1 MADNVGGDHHHQV
14 LSFFDFDFRKAKSH
28 LRFNP
33 FHQQVS
39 PGDERIVSSSSS
51 SSVAPPDP
59 YSYYNLY
66 HPYDWDV
73 AHSGYAQGFNSWD
86 GYPQYAAATT
96 TPEGMHVP
104 QVVYD
109 GNSSFMYHQ
118 PGFAFN
124 PYQSMM
130 MEGQVPFSPAY
141 YPQYGAPSPMH
152 FAQAEIGGENSRYDP
167 TSAYMVPFA
176 GYGGGNLS
184 GNQGGN
190 ALASPIPYPQTMGIL
205 GPYDHNASQLPV
217 HGSGVASSSSVGGYY
232 HVGSYQTPN
241 SVASYY
247 GADNSVRSAPDIGK
261 RREYSSVPT
270 TNDLYGNRGPRAS
283 SRVESKN
290 SSRLSSSAGN
300 SANGSSTAGPN
311 PSLYNSPEFV
321 TDYKNAKFFIVKSFS
336 EDNVHRSIKYNVWA
350 STPHGN
356 KKLDTAYRDAE
367 KMGGKCPIF
376 LFFSVNASG
385 QFCGVSEMVGP
396 VDFEKDA
403 GYWQQDRWSGQ
414 FPVKWHI
421 LKDVPNNRFSHILL
435 QNNDNK
441 PVTHS
446 RDSQE
451 VGTYVVKL
459 RQGIEM
465 LRIFKEYEAH
475 TSILDD
481 FSYYDERERQKVG
494 EDGGRKEEGEEETSS
509 SVEQLSER
517 LQAVTVEDG
526 KEGEKEDLKEKT

>member
-1 MADNVGGDHHHQV
+1 MDPASSSSNQ
-14 LSFFDFDFRKAKSH
+14 R
-28 LRFNP
+28 N
-33 FHQQVS
+33 
-39 PGDERIVSSSSS
+39 RIVSSGERPVMADNGVQQQVSHENERNIASSSYSSS
-51 SSVAPPDP
+51 SIVPSPDP
-59 YSYYNLY
+59 APYYNVLQTPTNLY
-66 HPYDWDV
+66 HYDWDV
-73 AHSGYAQGFNSWD
+73 AHSGYAQGINSWD
-86 GYPQYAAATT
+86 GYPRYAAT
-96 TPEGMHVP
+96 TPEGLHVP
-104 QVVYD
+104 PVVYND
-109 GNSSFMYHQ
+109 NSSLVYQ
-118 PGFAFN
+118 YPDYGFN
-124 PYQSMM
+124 PYPSIML
-130 MEGQVPFSPAY
+130 EGQIPVSPAY
-141 YPQYGAPSPMH
+141 YPPYGAPSAMH
-152 FAQAEIGGENSRYDP
+152 YIPSDIDP
-167 TSAYMVPFA
+167 TSAYMIPF
-176 GYGGGNLS
+176 GQYGGANYS
-184 GNQGGN
+184 GNQGDTS
-190 ALASPIPYPQTMGIL
+190 LTSHIPYPQTMGIL
-205 GPYDHNASQLPV
+205 GPYDHTASQVPL
-217 HGSGVASSSSVGGYY
+217 HGSGVASSSSLGGYY
-232 HVGSYQTPN
+232 HVGSYQSPN
-241 SVASYY
+241 SISSYY
-247 GADNSVRSAPDIGK
+247 GADNRARLTPDLGK
-261 RREYSSVPT
+261 RREKEQGSVSM

-283 SRVESKN
+283 SRVKSKN
-290 SSRLSSSAGN
+290 SSKLCSTTGDSTSD
-300 SANGSSTAGPN
+300 SSTAGPN
-311 PSLYNSPEFV
+311 PSLYNNPEFV
-321 TDYKNAKFFIVKSFS
+321 IDYKNAKFFIVKSFS

-421 LKDVPNNRFSHILL
+421 VKDIPNNRFCHILL

-451 VGTYVVKL
+451 VKL

-481 FSYYDERERQKVG
+481 FGYYDELEGQKVG
-494 EDGGRKEEGEEETSS
+494 EDGTRKEAGEEET

-526 KEGEKEDLKEKT
+526 KEEKEELIAD

>member
-1 MADNVGGDHHHQV
+1 MDPASSSSSNQ
-14 LSFFDFDFRKAKSH
+14 R
-28 LRFNP
+28 N
-33 FHQQVS
+33 
-39 PGDERIVSSSSS
+39 RIVSSGERPVMADNGVQQVSHDDGRNIVSSSYS
-51 SSVAPPDP
+51 SSVVPSPDP
-59 YSYYNLY
+59 APYYNVLQTPTNLY
-66 HPYDWDV
+66 HYDWDI
-73 AHSGYAQGFNSWD
+73 ANSGYAQGINTWD
-86 GYPQYAAATT
+86 GYPRYATT
-96 TPEGMHVP
+96 TPEAMHVP
-104 QVVYD
+104 PVVYND
-109 GNSSFMYHQ
+109 NSSLMYQ
-118 PGFAFN
+118 YPGYGFN
-124 PYQSMM
+124 PYPSVML
-130 MEGQVPFSPAY
+130 EGQIPVSPAY
-141 YPQYGAPSPMH
+141 YPQPFGAPSAMH
-152 FAQAEIGGENSRYDP
+152 YLPSDIDP
-167 TSAYMVPFA
+167 TSAAYMIPY
-176 GYGGGNLS
+176 GQYGGGNYS
-184 GNQGGN
+184 GNQGDIS
-190 ALASPIPYPQTMGIL
+190 LTSHIPYPQTMGIL
-205 GPYDHNASQLPV
+205 GPYDHNASQVAL
-217 HGSGVASSSSVGGYY
+217 HGSGVASSSSLGGYY
-232 HVGSYQTPN
+232 HVGSYQNPSSTP
-241 SVASYY
+241 SYY
-247 GADNSVRSAPDIGK
+247 RVDNRVRLTPDIGK
-261 RREYSSVPT
+261 RREKDQGSISST
-270 TNDLYGNRGPRAS
+270 SDLYGNRGPRAS
-283 SRVESKN
+283 SRVKSKD
-290 SSRLSSSAGN
+290 SSKPCSTIGDSA
-300 SANGSSTAGPN
+300 SDSSTAGPN
-311 PSLYNSPEFV
+311 PSLYNHPEFV

-421 LKDVPNNRFSHILL
+421 VKDIPNNRFCHILL

-451 VGTYVVKL
+451 VKL

-481 FSYYDERERQKVG
+481 FGYYDELEGQKVG
-494 EDGGRKEEGEEETSS
+494 EDGTRKKAGEEET

-517 LQAVTVEDG
+517 LQAVKVEDG
-526 KEGEKEDLKEKT
+526 KEEEKKELIAD

>member
-1 MADNVGGDHHHQV
+1 MDPVSSRTHQPNRIVSGERSVMPDNVVDHHQV
-14 LSFFDFDFRKAKSH
+14 PS
-28 LRFNP
+28 
-33 FHQQVS
+33 V
-39 PGDERIVSSSSS
+39 DERIVASSASS
-51 SSVAPPDP
+51 DP
-59 YSYYNLY
+59 YPYYNVLQNPTNLY

-86 GYPQYAAATT
+86 GYPQYATTT

-109 GNSSFMYHQ
+109 GSSSFMYQ
-118 PGFAFN
+118 PGFAYN
-124 PYQSMM
+124 PYQPSMM
-130 MEGQVPFSPAY
+130 LEGQVPFSPAY
-141 YPQYGAPSPMH
+141 YPQFGAPSPMH
-152 FAQAEIGGENSRYDP
+152 FAQPELGGDNSRYDP
-167 TSAYMVPFA
+167 TSAYMVSFA

-205 GPYDHNASQLPV
+205 GPYDHNASQLPL
-217 HGSGVASSSSVGGYY
+217 HGSGVASSSSLGGYY
-232 HVGSYQTPN
+232 HVGPYQNPS

-261 RREYSSVPT
+261 RREYSSVPA

-290 SSRLSSSAGN
+290 SSRLSASAANDSSA
-300 SANGSSTAGPN
+300 AGPN
-311 PSLYNSPEFV
+311 PSLYNNPEFV

-451 VGTYVVKL
+451 VKL

-494 EDGGRKEEGEEETSS
+494 EDGGVRKEDGEEETSS

-526 KEGEKEDLKEKT
+526 KEGGKEEDLKEKT

>member
-1 MADNVGGDHHHQV
+1 MDPA
-14 LSFFDFDFRKAKSH
+14 
-28 LRFNP
+28 
-33 FHQQVS
+33 
-39 PGDERIVSSSSS
+39 SSSSS
-51 SSVAPPDP
+51 SSSTNQRNRIVSSSGGRPVMADNGLSQVSHDNGRNIVSSSSVTPPAPAP
-59 YSYYNLY
+59 YFNVLQTPTNVY
-66 HPYDWDV
+66 HYDWDV
-73 AHSGYAQGFNSWD
+73 ANTGYAQNMNSWD
-86 GYPQYAAATT
+86 GYPRYAAT
-96 TPEGMHVP
+96 TPEGLHVP
-104 QVVYD
+104 QIVYND
-109 GNSSFMYHQ
+109 NSSLMYH
-118 PGFAFN
+118 PGYGFN
-124 PYQSMM
+124 PYPSIML
-130 MEGQVPFSPAY
+130 EGQIPVSPAF
-141 YPQYGAPSPMH
+141 YPPFAAPSAMQYTPSD
-152 FAQAEIGGENSRYDP
+152 IDP
-167 TSAYMVPFA
+167 TSAYMIPFGQYA
-176 GYGGGNLS
+176 GGNFT
-184 GNQGGN
+184 GNQGDN
-190 ALASPIPYPQTMGIL
+190 SLASPIPYPQTMGIL
-205 GPYDHNASQLPV
+205 GPYDHNASQVPL
-217 HGSGVASSSSVGGYY
+217 HGTGVASSSSMGGYY
-232 HVGSYQTPN
+232 HVGSYQNP
-241 SVASYY
+241 SSIASYY
-247 GADNSVRSAPDIGK
+247 GADNRGRLTSDIGK
-261 RREYSSVPT
+261 RREKEQGTAST

-283 SRVESKN
+283 SRVKSKN
-290 SSRLSSSAGN
+290 SSKPCSTPGDSTSD
-300 SANGSSTAGPN
+300 SSTAGPN
-311 PSLYNSPEFV
+311 PSLYNHPEFV

-385 QFCGVSEMVGP
+385 QFCGVSEMAGP

-421 LKDVPNNRFSHILL
+421 VKDVPNNRFCHILL

-451 VGTYVVKL
+451 VKL

-481 FSYYDERERQKVG
+481 FCYYDEREMQKMG
-494 EDGGRKEEGEEETSS
+494 EDGTTKEAGEEET

-517 LQAVTVEDG
+517 LQVVTVEDG
-526 KEGEKEDLKEKT
+526 KEGGKEELTAD

>member
-1 MADNVGGDHHHQV
+1 MDPASSTTQHTPIVSSAGERPVMAPDNVVDHHH
-14 LSFFDFDFRKAKSH
+14 
-28 LRFNP
+28 
-33 FHQQVS
+33 
-39 PGDERIVSSSSS
+39 VSSSSS
-51 SSVAPPDP
+51 SDP
-59 YSYYNLY
+59 YAYYNVLQNPTNLY
-66 HPYDWDV
+66 HPYGWDNS
-73 AHSGYAQGFNSWD
+73 HSGYPQGFNSWD
-86 GYPQYAAATT
+86 VYPQYAT
-96 TPEGMHVP
+96 TPEGLHVP

-109 GNSSFMYHQ
+109 GNSSIMYQ
-118 PGFAFN
+118 PGFTFN
-124 PYQSMM
+124 PYPPSMM
-130 MEGQVPFSPAY
+130 MEGQVPISPGAY
-141 YPQYGAPSPMH
+141 YPQFGAPSPMH
-152 FAQAEIGGENSRYDP
+152 FTQPEIGGDP
-167 TSAYMVPFA
+167 ASAYMIPFA

-184 GNQGGN
+184 GNQGAN
-190 ALASPIPYPQTMGIL
+190 SLPYPQTMGIL
-205 GPYDHNASQLPV
+205 GPYDQNASQLPL
-217 HGSGVASSSSVGGYY
+217 HGSGVASSSSLGGYY
-232 HVGSYQTPN
+232 HVGSYQSPT
-241 SVASYY
+241 SYY
-247 GADNSVRSAPDIGK
+247 GADNSVRSSAPDIGK
-261 RREYSSVPT
+261 RREYSTVPT

-290 SSRLSSSAGN
+290 SSRHD
-300 SANGSSTAGPN
+300 SSTAGPN
-311 PSLYNSPEFV
+311 PSLYNNPEFA

-356 KKLDTAYRDAE
+356 RKLDTAYRDAE

-385 QFCGVSEMVGP
+385 QFCGVAEMVGP

-451 VGTYVVKL
+451 VKL
-459 RQGIEM
+459 RQGVEM

-481 FSYYDERERQKVG
+481 FSYYDEREREKVG
-494 EDGGRKEEGEEETSS
+494 GDDGGGRKEETSSS

-517 LQAVTVEDG
+517 LQAVTVEVG
-526 KEGEKEDLKEKT
+526 KEGEKEEKS

>member
-1 MADNVGGDHHHQV
+1 MADNVGGDHH
-14 LSFFDFDFRKAKSH
+14 
-28 LRFNP
+28 
-33 FHQQVS
+33 QVS

-51 SSVAPPDP
+51 SVAPPDP
-59 YSYYNLY
+59 YSYYSVLQSPTNLY
-66 HPYDWDV
+66 HPPYDWDAV
-73 AHSGYAQGFNSWD
+73 HSGYTQGFNSWD
-86 GYPQYAAATT
+86 GYPQYAAT
-96 TPEGMHVP
+96 TPEGLHVP

-118 PGFAFN
+118 PGFTFN
-124 PYQSMM
+124 PYPPSMM

-141 YPQYGAPSPMH
+141 YPQYGAPSPMQ
-152 FAQAEIGGENSRYDP
+152 FTQSEIGADNSRYDP

-217 HGSGVASSSSVGGYY
+217 RGSGVASSSSVGGYY

-241 SVASYY
+241 AVGSYY

-261 RREYSSVPT
+261 RRDYSSVPT

-441 PVTHS
+441 PITHS

-451 VGTYVVKL
+451 VKL

-494 EDGGRKEEGEEETSS
+494 EDCGRKEDGEEETSS
-509 SVEQLSER
+509 AVEQLSER

>member
-1 MADNVGGDHHHQV
+1 MDPASSRTQPNQIVSSGERAVMADNVGGGH
-14 LSFFDFDFRKAKSH
+14 
-28 LRFNP
+28 
-33 FHQQVS
+33 HQQVS

-51 SSVAPPDP
+51 SVAPPDP
-59 YSYYNLY
+59 YSYYNVLQSPTNLY
-66 HPYDWDV
+66 HPYDWDAV
-73 AHSGYAQGFNSWD
+73 HSGYTQGFNSWD
-86 GYPQYAAATT
+86 GYPQYAAT

-124 PYQSMM
+124 PYPPSMM

-152 FAQAEIGGENSRYDP
+152 FTQSEIGADNSRYDP

-176 GYGGGNLS
+176 GYGGGSLS

-241 SVASYY
+241 AGGSYY

-283 SRVESKN
+283 SRIESKN

-336 EDNVHRSIKYNVWA
+336 EDNVHRSIKYNVWT

-451 VGTYVVKL
+451 VKL

-494 EDGGRKEEGEEETSS
+494 EDGGRKEDGEEETSS
-509 SVEQLSER
+509 AVEQLSER